1 MVWIPLTALAILV
14 FGMLLVVREVS
25 SHTPKSK

>member
-14 FGMLLVVREVS
+14 LGMLLVVREVDV
-25 SHTPKSK
+25 HTPK

>member
-14 FGMLLVVREVS
+14 LGMLLVVREIAV
-25 SHTPKSK
+25 HIPK